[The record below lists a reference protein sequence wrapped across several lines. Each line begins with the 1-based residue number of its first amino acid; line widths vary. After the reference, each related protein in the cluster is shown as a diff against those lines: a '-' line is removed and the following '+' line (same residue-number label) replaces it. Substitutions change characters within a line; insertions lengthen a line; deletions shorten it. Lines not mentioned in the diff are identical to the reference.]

1 MAFQAT
7 PQPLPPTTIHPSRT
21 KTHRIS
27 PSAAHDFLS
36 AYLDR
41 AATDPS
47 LQPDST
53 LSGHGPVSANTGSA
67 PNLIIHNLKRVQAGL
82 AGEVL
87 GRDLTF
93 ANLEGEGGGG
103 VFALQS
109 REVGGDGEDWS
120 GEGMG
125 RGKRKKLVDDG
136 WQDLESFERE
146 QEVVDAGNGDGDGEE
161 EEGDRVP
168 IPVPM
173 DLDGGSGAGQG
184 VEAIDKEE
192 RKRKKKER
200 RKEEKRAKSKATI
213 TG

>member
-1 MAFQAT
+1 MAFQSA
-7 PQPLPPTTIHPSRT
+7 PHPLPPTTIHPSRT
-21 KTHRIS
+21 KTHRI
-27 PSAAHDFLS
+27 PPAAAHDFLS

-41 AATDPS
+41 ATTDPS

-93 ANLEGEGGGG
+93 AKLEGEGGGA

-109 REVGGDGEDWS
+109 REVGGDGEDWG
-120 GEGMG
+120 GEGHGTG
-125 RGKRKKLVDDG
+125 RGKGRKAVDDG

-146 QEVVDAGNGDGDGEE
+146 QEVVDAGEGDGEGE
-161 EEGDRVP
+161 VEEGDQMQMR
-168 IPVPM
+168 M
-173 DLDGGSGAGQG
+173 RMDGGGDGGDGTA
-184 VEAIDKEE
+184 VIDKEE

-200 RKEEKRAKSKATI
+200 RKEEQRAKSKVVAT
-213 TG
+213 G